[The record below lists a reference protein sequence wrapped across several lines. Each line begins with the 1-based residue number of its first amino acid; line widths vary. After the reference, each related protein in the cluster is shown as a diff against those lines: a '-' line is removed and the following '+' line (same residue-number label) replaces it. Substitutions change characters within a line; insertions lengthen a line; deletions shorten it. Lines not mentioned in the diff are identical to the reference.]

1 MSTQDQKAF
10 WMAEC
15 MLIGYML
22 KRNTK
27 TGIIYLVNQKGTTYL
42 TGGSSG
48 TKFYSCQVPERFD
61 GYFEVCN
68 NLYNSMFTVITV
80 SEKELLVRAY
90 IYDHENDKAIL
101 HDIFGFAKSYAN
113 LQTMA
118 QVREVNNHQESFVGI
133 AIVSSA
139 VLMILFKRIR
149 MILRDK

>member
-118 QVREVNNHQESFVGI
+118 QVREVNNHQKSFVGI